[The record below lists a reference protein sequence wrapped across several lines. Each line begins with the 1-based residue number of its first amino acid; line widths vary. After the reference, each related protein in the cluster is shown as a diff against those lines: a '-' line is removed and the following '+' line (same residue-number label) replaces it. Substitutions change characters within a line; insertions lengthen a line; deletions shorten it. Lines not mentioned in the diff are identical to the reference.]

1 VDTGIFFITT
11 NQKIERNKRYLKIK
25 SKSYRIECMNNSEIN
40 NYKTIWKETGIK
52 KQENLINF
60 DGNKKINNQ
69 QEIVED
75 DYTLLHKSKKKEKE
89 KTSDVDKV
97 IEKDNIKGSNK
108 KEQVFREADNTSLK
122 SAKTSSDEDKNL
134 SKGKNLQKEKE
145 NSDKNNNTL
154 NTLNSP
160 LKKNYVH
167 IENDD
172 SVPKLGISISTKKT
186 ERNNSPKK
194 KKKL

>member
-1 VDTGIFFITT
+1 LKKVIKEQTKLRVTVSRYCYEGVDTGIFFITT

-160 LKKNYVH
+160 LKK
-167 IENDD
+167 IMF
-172 SVPKLGISISTKKT
+172 I
-186 ERNNSPKK
+186 
-194 KKKL
+194 